1 MSPSGVPPKKQNGQA
16 RGRRRIDGKL
26 LLGIRETGDA
36 LGLTEKATRARIER
50 GEIPARRLGGRIVVL
65 RTELEAYVA
74 ALPRVVVSV
83 AETK

>member
-1 MSPSGVPPKKQNGQA
+1 MTPPKKQNGQA

-26 LLGIRETGDA
+26 ILGIQEAGEL

-65 RTELEAYVA
+65 RAELEAYVA
-74 ALPRVVVSV
+74 ALPRVVSV
-83 AETK
+83 GQETK

>member
-1 MSPSGVPPKKQNGQA
+1 VTPPKKQNGQA

-26 LLGIRETGDA
+26 ILGIQEAGEL

-65 RTELEAYVA
+65 RAELEAYVA
-74 ALPRVVVSV
+74 ALPRVVSV
-83 AETK
+83 GQETK

>member
-1 MSPSGVPPKKQNGQA
+1 VTPPKKQNGQA

-26 LLGIRETGDA
+26 ILGIQEAGEL

-65 RTELEAYVA
+65 RAELEASVA
-74 ALPRVVVSV
+74 ALPRVVSV
-83 AETK
+83 GQETK

>member
-1 MSPSGVPPKKQNGQA
+1 MTPPAKKPGQA

-26 LLGIRETGDA
+26 LLGIRESGE
-36 LGLTEKATRARIER
+36 LIGLSEKAPRSRIER

-83 AETK
+83 GQETR